1 MSTEV
6 VEASNMTTTA
16 TEASH
21 EIAVWI
27 ELSVRLIEALSVI
40 IITLAILYATYIFI
54 RRVTGRRGTKDPIEE
69 YKERIGK
76 ALLLV
81 LEILVAADV
90 IETVA
95 FSKTFESIALLGA
108 LVVVRILLSWSI
120 VVEMEGTWP
129 WKRHDMMSKGRPEE
143 AASKEEAKS

>member
-1 MSTEV
+1 M
-6 VEASNMTTTA
+6 SNMA
-16 TEASH
+16 TGAVEASH
-21 EIAVWI
+21 EIATWI

-40 IITLAILYATYIFI
+40 IITIAILYATYIFI
-54 RRVTGRRGTKDPIEE
+54 RRTIGHKGTEDPIEE

-95 FSKTFESIALLGA
+95 FSKTLESVALLGM
-108 LVVVRILLSWSI
+108 LVIVRILLGWSI
-120 VVEMEGTWP
+120 LIEMEGTWP
-129 WKRHDMMSKGRPEE
+129 GKR
-143 AASKEEAKS
+143 A

>member
-1 MSTEV
+1 MSTDV
-6 VEASNMTTTA
+6 VGESNMTIVAAVT
-16 TEASH
+16 SH
-21 EIAVWI
+21 EIAAWI

-40 IITLAILYATYIFI
+40 IIILAILYATYIFI
-54 RRVTGRRGTKDPIEE
+54 RRIRSPKGTIDPIEE

-76 ALLLV
+76 SLLLV

-95 FSKTFESIALLGA
+95 YSRTLESVLLLGT

-120 VVEMEGTWP
+120 IVEMEGTWP
-129 WKRHDMMSKGRPEE
+129 WNRHALMSKDKPE
-143 AASKEEAKS
+143 

>member
-1 MSTEV
+1 MSAEV
-6 VEASNMTTTA
+6 IEASNMTA
-16 TEASH
+16 SALQASH

-40 IITLAILYATYIFI
+40 IITLAILYSTYIFL
-54 RRVTGRRGTKDPIEE
+54 RRIMGRKGTKDPIEE

-76 ALLLV
+76 SLLLT

-95 FSKTFESIALLGA
+95 FSTTFESVALLGM
-108 LVVVRILLSWSI
+108 LVIVRILLGWSI
-120 VVEMEGTWP
+120 IVEMEGTWP
-129 WKRHDMMSKGRPEE
+129 WKIQALRSEAGPKE
-143 AASKEEAKS
+143 AASQKD

>member
-6 VEASNMTTTA
+6 VQ
-16 TEASH
+16 ASH
-21 EIAVWI
+21 EIAAWI

-54 RRVTGRRGTKDPIEE
+54 RRITGPKGTKDPIEE

-95 FSKTFESIALLGA
+95 FSKTFESVVLLGV
-108 LVVVRILLSWSI
+108 LVIVRILLGWSI
-120 VVEMEGTWP
+120 LIEMEGTWP
-129 WKRHDMMSKGRPEE
+129 WKRRAQLESKGRPEE
-143 AASKEEAKS
+143 EASKKE

>member
-1 MSTEV
+1 MSTEA
-6 VEASNMTTTA
+6 VEVNNMTA
-16 TEASH
+16 TVFAATH
-21 EIAVWI
+21 EIGAWI

-40 IITLAILYATYIFI
+40 IITLAIIYATYIFI
-54 RRVTGRRGTKDPIEE
+54 RRIRGRKGTKDPIEE

-95 FSKTFESIALLGA
+95 FSKTFESVLLLGT

-120 VVEMEGTWP
+120 IVEMEGTWP
-129 WKRHDMMSKGRPEE
+129 WRRHAME
-143 AASKEEAKS
+143 ARGNPGELTAEKE

>member
-6 VEASNMTTTA
+6 VEASNVTA
-16 TEASH
+16 GAVEASH
-21 EIAVWI
+21 EIASWI

-54 RRVTGRRGTKDPIEE
+54 RRITGHKGTKDPIGE
-69 YKERIGK
+69 YKERVGK
-76 ALLLV
+76 SLLLV

-95 FSKTFESIALLGA
+95 FSKTFESVVLLGT

-129 WKRHDMMSKGRPEE
+129 WRINALRSKSEPEKVVSE
-143 AASKEEAKS
+143 KK

>member
-1 MSTEV
+1 VGESD
-6 VEASNMTTTA
+6 MTTVA
-16 TEASH
+16 AGASH
-21 EIAVWI
+21 EIAAWI

-40 IITLAILYATYIFI
+40 IIILAILYSTYVFI
-54 RRVTGRRGTKDPIEE
+54 RRIRCPKGTIDPIEE

-76 ALLLV
+76 SLLLV

-95 FSKTFESIALLGA
+95 YSRTLESVLLLGT

-120 VVEMEGTWP
+120 IVEMEGNWP
-129 WKRHDMMSKGRPEE
+129 WKRHALMFKGEPE
-143 AASKEEAKS
+143 

>member
-6 VEASNMTTTA
+6 VAASNVS
-16 TEASH
+16 TEVAGASH
-21 EIAVWI
+21 EIAAWI

-40 IITLAILYATYIFI
+40 IITLAILYATYVFI
-54 RRVTGRRGTKDPIEE
+54 RRITGHRGTKDPIDE

-76 ALLLV
+76 SLLLV

-95 FSKTFESIALLGA
+95 FSKTFESVVLLGV
-108 LVVVRILLSWSI
+108 LVIVRILLSWSI

-129 WKRHDMMSKGRPEE
+129 WKRKALESKAIPEK
-143 AASKEEAKS
+143 AASKKE